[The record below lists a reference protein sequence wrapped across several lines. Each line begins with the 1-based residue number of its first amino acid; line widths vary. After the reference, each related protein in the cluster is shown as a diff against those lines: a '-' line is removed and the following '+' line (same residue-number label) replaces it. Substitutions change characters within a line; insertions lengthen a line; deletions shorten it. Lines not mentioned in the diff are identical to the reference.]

1 MTTLS
6 KLALIAAG
14 LFAAHNAVA
23 ACAPRA
29 DNELKAMSD
38 DDLKAAYCDARAQ
51 SVIQAP
57 TPMPSQPSLPGLPNA
72 RPPVAAPA
80 GNACLTATAQL
91 VRVMEARRIDI
102 DKARESCGK

>member
-1 MTTLS
+1 MTTLP

-23 ACAPRA
+23 ACAPRD

-38 DDLKAAYCDARAQ
+38 GDLKAAYCDARAQ
-51 SVIQAP
+51 SVIQVP
-57 TPMPSQPSLPGLPNA
+57 TPMPSLPSLPGSPNA
-72 RPPVAAPA
+72 RPRVAAPA

-91 VRVMEARRIDI
+91 VRVMETRKIDI
-102 DKARESCGK
+102 DQARASCGK